1 MNTNLV
7 ILNGTDAVTTSL
19 AIAEGTR
26 NEHASVMKL
35 VRTYYLDLTEFG
47 EVRFEIRLN
56 QQGSPTEFAILNEQ
70 HSTLVLTYMRNSEVV
85 RTFKKALVKA
95 FWEMRN
101 AATTQFHIPK
111 TLPDA
116 LRLAADL
123 ADQRDV
129 ALASLSVAA
138 PKAEALDR
146 IATASGCMNLT
157 SAAKH
162 LQVSPRALIAWLSSN
177 GWIYK
182 RSPTK
187 SWLAYQDKLDSG
199 NLKHKVVTV
208 LRADGSDRVCEQ
220 VLVTARGL
228 AVLASLFSNRTVE

>member
-26 NEHASVMKL
+26 NEHDSVILL
-35 VRTYYLDLTEFG
+35 VRKYLEDLMEFG
-47 EVRFEIRLN
+47 LVDFKSESTGGR
-56 QQGSPTEFAILNEQ
+56 PTEFAILNEQ

-208 LRADGSDRVCEQ
+208 RRADGSDRVCEQ